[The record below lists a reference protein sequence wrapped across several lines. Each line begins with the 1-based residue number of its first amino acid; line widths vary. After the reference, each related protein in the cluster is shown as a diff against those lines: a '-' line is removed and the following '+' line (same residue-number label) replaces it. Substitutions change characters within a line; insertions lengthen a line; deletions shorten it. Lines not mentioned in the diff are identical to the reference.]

1 MATLFEYRTVQE
13 FSQLLP
19 DELMNGYTLV
29 SRSRFEILYTPRVRI
44 ASRREIPIE
53 SLTAAT
59 SISSAKALTKIK
71 TMALRVCRGGVG
83 DAYAQEAVLDGMNEN
98 DIYDILFAI
107 KTDTLAE
114 LEDTKRMTP
123 PPIKQIEDS
132 VDAFIVVEKGE
143 CRARNNV
150 WCVKLIC
157 AGKNPDVR
165 RRIAGKILLGACLY
179 CIKQSPSVLDK
190 ECFLELASAY
200 DNLPG
205 LFTYMNLGFKSNP
218 YLFARDCFYEIGNL
232 PMSVDLTAG
241 PALDIIQILT
251 NEKEHGFDDNS
262 DPSGL
267 FRKKNDIV
275 KIGKGDA
282 GYNLIQKIQDT
293 SNVLYMM
300 SVLAVNANDADN
312 ENAIRERYETFL
324 AQPTNIELKQIYDG
338 VANNIDGSA
347 PVDERID
354 LLKEDIAESW
364 RQFCKVTRASS
375 CTIAGGGRSKKL
387 RNKKLRN
394 KKSRIKKSRNKKS
407 RRRIH

>member
-1 MATLFEYRTVQE
+1 MATLFEYRIVQE
-13 FSQLLP
+13 FSRSLP

-29 SRSRFEILYTPRVRI
+29 SRTQFESLYTPRVRI

-53 SLTAAT
+53 RLTAAA

-114 LEDTKRMTP
+114 LEDTERMTP

-143 CRARNNV
+143 CRASNNV

-157 AGKNPDVR
+157 AGKNPDVS

-179 CIKQSPSVLDK
+179 CIKQSALVLDK

-205 LFTYMNLGFKSNP
+205 LFTYMNLGFRANP

-232 PMSVDLTAG
+232 PMSVDLTAVS
-241 PALDIIQILT
+241 ALDIIQILT
-251 NEKEHGFDDNS
+251 NEREYGFDDES

-267 FRKKNDIV
+267 FRKKTDIV
-275 KIGKGDA
+275 KIGQGDT
-282 GYNLIQKIQDT
+282 GYDLIQKIQAT

-300 SVLAVNANDADN
+300 NVLAVSADDADKAND
-312 ENAIRERYETFL
+312 IRERYETFL
-324 AQPTNIELKQIYDG
+324 AKPTNLTLKQIYDG
-338 VANNIDGSA
+338 NIAGA
-347 PVDERID
+347 AAVNEGIEI
-354 LLKEDIAESW
+354 LKEEITESW

-375 CTIAGGGRSKKL
+375 CTIAGGGRSKKS
-387 RNKKLRN
+387 RSKKSRSKKLRKSN
-394 KKSRIKKSRNKKS
+394 K
-407 RRRIH
+407 

>member
-1 MATLFEYRTVQE
+1 MATLFEYRIVQE

-19 DELMNGYTLV
+19 DKLMNGYTLV
-29 SRSRFEILYTPRVRI
+29 SRSRFESLYSPRVRI

-53 SLTAAT
+53 TLTAAT

-83 DAYAQEAVLDGMNEN
+83 DEYAQEAVLDGMNEN

-107 KTDTLAE
+107 KTDTLAV
-114 LEDTKRMTP
+114 LEDTTRMTP

-157 AGKNPDVR
+157 AGKNLDVS

-179 CIKQSPSVLDK
+179 CIKQSAVVLEK

-205 LFTYMNLGFKSNP
+205 LFTYMNLGFRSNP
-218 YLFARDCFYEIGNL
+218 YLFASNCFYEVGNL
-232 PMSVDLTAG
+232 PMSVDLTNV

-251 NEKEHGFDDNS
+251 NEKEYGFDDDS

-267 FRKKNDIV
+267 FRKKTDIV
-275 KIGKGDA
+275 KIGEGDA
-282 GYNLIQKIQDT
+282 GYDFIQKIQST

-300 SVLAVNANDADN
+300 SVLAVNATD
-312 ENAIRERYETFL
+312 AIRERYETFL
-324 AQPTNIELKQIYDG
+324 DKPTNIKLKQIYDG
-338 VANNIDGSA
+338 DIDGPA
-347 PVDERID
+347 PIEERIEV
-354 LLKEDIAESW
+354 LKEEIAKNW
-364 RQFCKVTRASS
+364 IQFCKVTRARS
-375 CTIAGGGRSKKL
+375 CTIAGGGSSEKSRSKKSSS
-387 RNKKLRN
+387 KKSSS
-394 KKSRIKKSRNKKS
+394 KKSRSKKSLRRKHYNK
-407 RRRIH
+407 

>member
-1 MATLFEYRTVQE
+1 MATLFEYGLVQE
-13 FSQLLP
+13 FSQLIP

-29 SRSRFEILYTPRVRI
+29 TRSRFENLYAPRVRI
-44 ASRREIPIE
+44 TTRREIPIE
-53 SLTAAT
+53 TLTAAT
-59 SISSAKALTKIK
+59 SISSAKSLTKIK

-107 KTDTLAE
+107 KTDTLIE

-123 PPIKQIEDS
+123 PPIRQIEDS

-143 CRARNNV
+143 CRASNNV

-157 AGKNPDVR
+157 AGKNQDVT

-179 CIKQSPSVLDK
+179 CIKQSAVVLDK

-205 LFTYMNLGFKSNP
+205 LFTYMNLGFRSNP
-218 YLFARDCFYEIGNL
+218 HLFASDCFYEVGNL
-232 PMSVDLTAG
+232 PMSVDLTNV
-241 PALDIIQILT
+241 PAVDIIEILT
-251 NEKEHGFDDNS
+251 NEKEYGFDDDS

-267 FRKKNDIV
+267 FRKKTDIV
-275 KIGKGDA
+275 KIGEGDA
-282 GYNLIQKIQDT
+282 GYNFIQKIQST

-300 SVLAVNANDADN
+300 NVLAVNTNDPDK
-312 ENAIRERYETFL
+312 ETAIRERYISFFDK
-324 AQPTNIELKQIYDG
+324 PTNIELKQIYDG
-338 VANNIDGSA
+338 NTDRPA
-347 PVDERID
+347 PVKERIE
-354 LLKEDIAESW
+354 LLKEDIAERW

-375 CTIAGGGRSKKL
+375 CTIAGGARSKQSRSKKL
-387 RNKKLRN
+387 RGKKLRG
-394 KKSRIKKSRNKKS
+394 KKSS
-407 RRRIH
+407 RRKH

>member
-1 MATLFEYRTVQE
+1 MATLFEYRIVQE

-29 SRSRFEILYTPRVRI
+29 SRSRFESLYTPRVRI

-53 SLTAAT
+53 TLTAAT

-71 TMALRVCRGGVG
+71 MMALRVCRGGVG

-107 KTDTLAE
+107 KTDTLAV
-114 LEDTKRMTP
+114 LEDTTRMTL

-143 CRARNNV
+143 CRASHNV

-157 AGKNPDVR
+157 AGKNSDVS

-179 CIKQSPSVLDK
+179 CIKQSAVVVDK
-190 ECFLELASAY
+190 KCFLELASAY

-205 LFTYMNLGFKSNP
+205 LFTYMNLGFRSNP
-218 YLFARDCFYEIGNL
+218 YLFASNCFYEVGNL
-232 PMSVDLTAG
+232 PMSVDLTNV
-241 PALDIIQILT
+241 PAVDIIEILT
-251 NEKEHGFDDNS
+251 NEKEYGFDDDS

-267 FRKKNDIV
+267 FRKKTDIV
-275 KIGKGDA
+275 KIGEGDA
-282 GYNLIQKIQDT
+282 GYDFIQKIQST

-300 SVLAVNANDADN
+300 NVLAVSANDADK

-324 AQPTNIELKQIYDG
+324 AKPTNIELKQIYDG
-338 VANNIDGSA
+338 NTDRPA
-347 PVDERID
+347 PVKERIK
-354 LLKEDIAESW
+354 LLKEDISEHW

-375 CTIAGGGRSKKL
+375 CTIAGGGRSKQ
-387 RNKKLRN
+387 
-394 KKSRIKKSRNKKS
+394 SRNKKS
-407 RRRIH
+407 SSKKSSSKKSRRRKHENK